1 MNSLPSLVTTG
12 KSLQPFGSVFD
23 FLGLVFVTWCFI
35 LTLLVNHSKYSEK
48 SGKYLK
54 SNQESTSDTLW
65 RILWGAGMCV
75 WNRMNKILLLLILL
89 YSYWEI
95 ETCKFKMDWLISGW
109 IVNFVKSTWIEKLPN
124 RRDKIMNMCYWMDA
138 IFLALYIDLF

>member
-23 FLGLVFVTWCFI
+23 FLGFVFVTWCFI

-54 SNQESTSDTLW
+54 SNQESTSDGKVYAL
-65 RILWGAGMCV
+65 
-75 WNRMNKILLLLILL
+75 K
-89 YSYWEI
+89 
-95 ETCKFKMDWLISGW
+95 
-109 IVNFVKSTWIEKLPN
+109 NFMRCGNVRLKSNE
-124 RRDKIMNMCYWMDA
+124 
-138 IFLALYIDLF
+138 